1 MAKKKD
7 KKKSTKI
14 KESAGGSKT
23 TLPNAKA
30 K

>member
-1 MAKKKD
+1 MPKKKG
-7 KKKSTKI
+7 KKKAMKI